1 MRPQSDQNRA
11 ASNIGL
17 PESSSVAPDQAIS
30 VCRKWLDL
38 HAEQEGLIERWQ
50 KLESE
55 VCRLPGWRNL
65 SNELKS
71 KLPQSSAMKELDTRI
86 DTLFRLN
93 EELIS
98 GVINTGASTAQGLL
112 LKLRVAEALVPLDEN
127 ENAHRLL
134 QAIVGDAEKLLGSI
148 DAQTGPK
155 PEHL

>member
-1 MRPQSDQNRA
+1 MQPQSDQNRA
-11 ASNIGL
+11 PSNIGP
-17 PESSSVAPDQAIS
+17 PESSSVAPDQAIL

-38 HAEQEGLIERWQ
+38 HAEQESLIEGWQ

-65 SNELKS
+65 SNEQKS
-71 KLPQSSAMKELDTRI
+71 KLPQSSAMKVLDTRI

-112 LKLRVAEALVPLDEN
+112 LRLRVAAALVPLDEN

-134 QAIVGDAEKLLGSI
+134 QAIVGNAEELLSTI
-148 DAQTGPK
+148 DAYTSPQT
-155 PEHL
+155 EQ